1 MRVSQEVIDQIRES
15 TDIVSLISSYVDLK
29 GSGNRYVGLCPFHKE
44 STPSFNVSADKQLY
58 HCFGCGASGN
68 SISFIMQIEN
78 FDFLDALKHLAE
90 QNNIQLETSDED
102 YEKRKKE
109 KEILIEI
116 NTKTARFFY
125 KNLFSEQGKDALDY
139 VYQRKIS
146 EQMQRKFGLG
156 YATKSFNDL
165 YNFLL
170 AEGYENEI
178 ILKSGLITEKNGKY
192 YDKFINRLMFPIFD
206 VYGKVVAFGGRI
218 MGEGMPKYLNSP
230 ETPVFNKSKVL
241 YNLNYAKN
249 EKGRQLILVEGY
261 MDALMLYQYGIRN
274 VVAVLGTAFNDN
286 HVRTLR
292 KYCDKV
298 FLLFDNDEAG
308 TKAVKRAIPFIIEN
322 GLKVRVVKLKN
333 AKDPDEFVQKFGR
346 ESFVDTLKNSVDNI
360 VFEIEELYKSYDT
373 EVPDERLEFISKVIK
388 LLNSLNNDIEREVY
402 LEKVSDISKID
413 ISLIKKQLKSN
424 DSYSEM
430 SKKKLYIRNSANG
443 KMDLPKNVTSAI
455 IDVVNLMVY
464 NKQYA
469 KELMEILPVDYIL
482 DKDYKKLFEIVYNYH
497 TNKKDIVVNS
507 LVDFF
512 ETIEQKSKISKIF
525 MTFYDYEEEK
535 ERKIITDALKTIL
548 NYYIDVK
555 SAEITDIE
563 EVVKLNDIRNKI
575 KTLNF

>member
-1 MRVSQEVIDQIRES
+1 MRVSQDVIDQIRES

-29 GSGNRYVGLCPFHKE
+29 GNGNRYVGLCPFHKE

-68 SISFIMQIEN
+68 SISFIMHIEN
-78 FDFLDALKHLAE
+78 YDFLDALKHLAE
-90 QNNIQLETSDED
+90 QNNIQLETTDED
-102 YEKRKKE
+102 YEQRKKE
-109 KEILIEI
+109 KELLIEI
-116 NTKTARFFY
+116 NTKTARYFY
-125 KNLFSEQGKDALDY
+125 KNLFSDLGKDALDY

-156 YATKSFNDL
+156 YATKSFDDL
-165 YNFLL
+165 YNFLVD
-170 AEGYENEI
+170 EGYSTEI
-178 ILKSGLITEKNGKY
+178 IMKSGLITEKNGKY

-298 FLLFDNDEAG
+298 FLLFDSDEAG
-308 TKAVKRAIPFIIEN
+308 VKAVKRAIPFIVEN
-322 GLKVRVVKLKN
+322 GLKVRVVKLDD
-333 AKDPDEFVQKFGR
+333 AKDPDEFLQKFGR
-346 ESFVDTLKNSVDNI
+346 DSFVNTLRNSVDNI
-360 VFEIEELYKSYDT
+360 VFEIEELYKSFDT
-373 EVPDERLEFISKVIK
+373 TLPDERLEFITQVIK
-388 LLNSLNNDIEREVY
+388 LLNGLNNDIERAVY
-402 LEKVSDISKID
+402 LEKVADISKID
-413 ISLIKKQLKSN
+413 IDLIKQQLKSN
-424 DSYSEM
+424 DDYSEM
-430 SKKKLYIRNSANG
+430 TKKKMYIRNSTNN
-443 KMDLPKNVTSAI
+443 KLNLPKNVTSAI
-455 IDVVNLMVY
+455 IDIVNLIVY

-469 KELMEILPVDYIL
+469 KELTKFLPTDYIL
-482 DKDYKKLFEIVYNYH
+482 DEDYKKLFKIIYNYH
-497 TNKKDIVVNS
+497 DNNKDIVVNS

-525 MTFYDYEEEK
+525 MTYYDYEEEK
-535 ERKIITDALKTIL
+535 ERKIITDALITLL
-548 NYYIDVK
+548 NYYIDVR
-555 SAEITDIE
+555 SSDTTDIQ
-563 EVVKLNDIRNKI
+563 EVVTLNNIRNKI
-575 KTLNF
+575 KGLKF